1 MRMLTRKLLRD
12 LWGIRSQAIAIALV
26 MASGVALFVMAR
38 GNFSSLRLTQQSYYR
53 DYHFADVF
61 ANAKRAPRRLA
72 SEIEA
77 IPGVRRVQTRTV
89 AEVVLD
95 IPGMDQPARG
105 RLVSVPDSGAR
116 PELNDLHL
124 RRGRWL
130 DPGRPEEVMAN
141 EAFVEAHGFV
151 PGDRITAVINGRRKE
166 LEIVG
171 VVMSPE
177 FVYTIGAGELFPDP
191 RRYGI
196 LWMARK
202 PLASAFDMEGGFN
215 DVALA
220 LDPGAREEEVIAR
233 LDRLLAPYGGIGAV
247 PRALQI
253 SHWYLESELGGL
265 ETMALVM
272 PTIFLGVAAFL
283 LNVVLRRIVAV
294 QREQIAQLKA
304 LGYDNRALAWHYLQ
318 WSLAIAGIGTVVGVL
333 SGIWLST
340 QMLDMYMEYFE
351 FPVLRY
357 DFSWANVLGALA
369 FSGGAAAI
377 GAVGAVRGAVRL
389 PPAEAMRPQP
399 PARYTRTLIERIF
412 GARWLSQPTRII
424 LRNLS
429 RTPVRSGMSVLGIA
443 FACAIVVTGG
453 AMMDSVDE
461 ILRLQFDLAQRQDV
475 TVSFFEPA
483 SPAAYYELARL
494 PGVVEAEP
502 MRATPARLRAGPR
515 SRQVGITGLP
525 RGSALQRVI
534 DARGEPIELPLEG
547 VLLSNV
553 LADRLAVRAG
563 DPLEIFILEGRRP
576 VVETV
581 VAGTVED
588 FVGTAAYM
596 EIGELRRLLREGATL
611 SGAALR
617 IDSAEEDQLLARLKQ
632 TPLVAGVGLQQAVID
647 NFQTYLADNM
657 SVFLFAQLGFAVVI
671 AFGVIY
677 NTARISLSERNRE
690 LASLRVMG
698 FRRAEIAYILLGEL
712 AALTLV
718 ALPVGMVLGYGILAA
733 AITAFETELYRLPL
747 VMSSQAFGVAIAT
760 VLASAAISALVVRRR
775 LDTLDLVAVL
785 KTRE

>member
-1 MRMLTRKLLRD
+1 
-12 LWGIRSQAIAIALV
+12 
-26 MASGVALFVMAR
+26 
-38 GNFSSLRLTQQSYYR
+38 
-53 DYHFADVF
+53 
-61 ANAKRAPRRLA
+61 
-72 SEIEA
+72 
-77 IPGVRRVQTRTV
+77 
-89 AEVVLD
+89 
-95 IPGMDQPARG
+95 
-105 RLVSVPDSGAR
+105 
-116 PELNDLHL
+116 
-124 RRGRWL
+124 
-130 DPGRPEEVMAN
+130 
-141 EAFVEAHGFV
+141 
-151 PGDRITAVINGRRKE
+151 
-166 LEIVG
+166 
-171 VVMSPE
+171 
-177 FVYTIGAGELFPDP
+177 
-191 RRYGI
+191 
-196 LWMARK
+196 
-202 PLASAFDMEGGFN
+202 
-215 DVALA
+215 
-220 LDPGAREEEVIAR
+220 
-233 LDRLLAPYGGIGAV
+233 
-247 PRALQI
+247 
-253 SHWYLESELGGL
+253 
-265 ETMALVM
+265 
-272 PTIFLGVAAFL
+272 
-283 LNVVLRRIVAV
+283 
-294 QREQIAQLKA
+294 
-304 LGYDNRALAWHYLQ
+304 
-318 WSLAIAGIGTVVGVL
+318 
-333 SGIWLST
+333 
-340 QMLDMYMEYFE
+340 
-351 FPVLRY
+351 VLRY

-453 AMMDSVDE
+453 AMMDSIDE

-617 IDSAEEDQLLARLKQ
+617 IDSAEEDRLLARLKQ